1 MTSYRKEKNWIK
13 PLATGRWLAFGLAS
27 LVASV
32 ASGQQVVPLQ
42 HRWEIEPGFGDVWN
56 IQREPRAKYLNINDL
71 KSDIANVRFE
81 AAQNIC
87 QNYNR
92 PGFRKSPELL
102 KLLVEQLGN
111 PENSVLVKR
120 SIVSAACLLDDGA
133 NAQAIWQASYEDPG
147 LAPLVENHLIRWKS
161 PVAAEY
167 WRKVLN
173 DPKSSSSQIERAL
186 DGLAQVGQEQDRALC
201 LSLLGAEQSTPIT
214 RVTAARALGI
224 LQNSGLV
231 GLANDLLK
239 SKDPNKELLA
249 SSLLANHT
257 QEDALSVLETV
268 LTQGSS
274 PAQRIA
280 AHAIGKNFPQQG
292 LSRIETWV
300 KHPDDEIR
308 LAALELLKNAPSEP
322 NTRLQSRLLSDP
334 DQVVRTRAKAQLL
347 ELCDKGFRPIVDEC
361 ISQNLSGEAWQGIEQ
376 AIILAV
382 ELKDRSRCARFLE
395 LIEHEQPEVNMHAAW
410 GLMELADD
418 PAIIS
423 GIVPHTQKL
432 TAGLESGKKY
442 PKQDIIRLSF
452 LLEVFGRNRYEPVA
466 DMLRKYIPKSDFRM
480 GNLSRASAIWAL
492 GRILKDQDDPALRAS
507 LSERIRDLSSLMPE
521 NYLVGYAC
529 ILTLGE
535 FGFLDSM
542 PTIDRYT
549 LDSKD
554 GLNSAGRWAK
564 EQIQKAA
571 R

>member
-1 MTSYRKEKNWIK
+1 
-13 PLATGRWLAFGLAS
+13 
-27 LVASV
+27 V
-32 ASGQQVVPLQ
+32 
-42 HRWEIEPGFGDVWN
+42 
-56 IQREPRAKYLNINDL
+56 
-71 KSDIANVRFE
+71 
-81 AAQNIC
+81 
-87 QNYNR
+87 
-92 PGFRKSPELL
+92 
-102 KLLVEQLGN
+102 
-111 PENSVLVKR
+111 
-120 SIVSAACLLDDGA
+120 
-133 NAQAIWQASYEDPG
+133 
-147 LAPLVENHLIRWKS
+147 
-161 PVAAEY
+161 
-167 WRKVLN
+167 
-173 DPKSSSSQIERAL
+173 
-186 DGLAQVGQEQDRALC
+186 
-201 LSLLGAEQSTPIT
+201 LGAEQSTPIT
-214 RVTAARALGI
+214 RVTSARALGI

-249 SSLLANHT
+249 GSLLANHT

-280 AHAIGKNFPQQG
+280 AHAIGKNFPQHG

-322 NTRLQSRLLSDP
+322 NTRLQSSLLSDP

-466 DMLRKYIPKSDFRM
+466 DMLRKYVPKSDFRM